1 MREVQKRNVAR
12 VLRANMTDAETGLWK
27 HLRRRQ
33 LLGCKFRRQHPIGPY
48 IVDFACLER
57 RLVVEVE
64 GGQPAESI
72 SDPRRDAC
80 IRHLQFVVVRFCN
93 DDVLTNIDGVCG
105 IICEHLAAA
114 SPHPSLSPHAGEGEK
129 RPPPAGEGD
138 QS

>member
-1 MREVQKRNVAR
+1 MREGQKRNFAR
-12 VLRANMTDAETGLWK
+12 ILRANMTDAEAELWK

-48 IVDFACLER
+48 VVDFACLER
-57 RLVVEVE
+57 RLVVEVD
-64 GGQPAESI
+64 GGQHAESA

-80 IRHLQFVVVRFCN
+80 IGRLQFVVVRFWN

-114 SPHPSLSPHAGEGEK
+114 SPHPGLPPQAEEGEK
-129 RPPPAGEGD
+129 RPPQAGEGD